1 MSFLLCRGVASATQ
15 KTCLFSVTF
24 LFFFNHFQRK
34 LPVNSLNNLLALI
47 GRVLVAYLFIPAGI
61 GKLGAGFAGTV
72 GYIASKGLPMPTVGA
87 VVAIIVEVGCGLLL
101 LVGFKARWAALI
113 LALFTLA
120 AGFFFHNYWTLPA
133 DQQMMQQ
140 LMFTK
145 NVAIAGGLLAFVAFG
160 SGAFS
165 IRK

>member
-1 MSFLLCRGVASATQ
+1 M
-15 KTCLFSVTF
+15 
-24 LFFFNHFQRK
+24 
-34 LPVNSLNNLLALI
+34 NSLNNLLALI

-145 NVAIAGGLLAFVAFG
+145 NVAIAGGLLAFGAFG

-165 IRK
+165 IKK